1 MSKKIEDFCRGN
13 TIISKLLLQKVIDTI
28 KEKNEKNGDQF
39 VYVEDSFYPQCVA
52 CGRTNIEHNMGK
64 KINCPYEN
72 NIELIEKLESVLNG
86 SEEICS

>member
-13 TIISKLLLQKVIDTI
+13 TIISKLLLQKAIDAI

-39 VYVEDSFYPQCVA
+39 VDVEGSFYPQCVA

-64 KINCPYEN
+64 KIIDCSYEN
-72 NIELIEKLESVLNG
+72 NMELIEKLESVLNT
-86 SEEICS
+86 

>member
-1 MSKKIEDFCRGN
+1 MNI
-13 TIISKLLLQKVIDTI
+13 TISKLLLQKAIDAI
-28 KEKNEKNGDQF
+28 KEKNGELDLVQF